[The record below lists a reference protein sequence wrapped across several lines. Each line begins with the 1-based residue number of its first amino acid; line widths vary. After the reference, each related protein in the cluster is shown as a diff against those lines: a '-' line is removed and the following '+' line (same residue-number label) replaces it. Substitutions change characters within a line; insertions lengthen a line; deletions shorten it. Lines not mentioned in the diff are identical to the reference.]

1 MSLARKETR
10 FTLNDGWEA
19 WLAKWFTPL
28 CIAGIVINITG
39 FFVTIL
45 DSDGTLYAMVAKT
58 IVKRN
63 DFVNLM
69 VFGKDWL
76 DKPHFPFWLIAV
88 SYKIFG
94 INTFAYKLP
103 AFACWLM
110 GAYYT
115 YRFAFKA
122 YDKNIARLSVLLYL
136 SAAHLVISNNDVRA
150 EPYLTG
156 FIIGSVYYFY
166 NASLKNTF
174 SLNILWGALLA
185 AFAVM
190 TKGPFVLITIGAGF
204 IIHWI
209 IKNDIK
215 ELFSLKWI
223 VAFVLIALFSFPE
236 VYTLYKQFD
245 LHPEKEVFGTTGVSG
260 VRFFFWD
267 SQFGRFFNNGPITG
281 KGDPS
286 FFLHTML
293 WAFLPWS
300 LIFYVALFWKIVK
313 SGRLYPQQEYIT
325 VGGGVTMLLIF
336 SLSKFQLPHYLNI
349 LFPFFC
355 IITAQYLCRL
365 QKPAWIRGIKIIQ
378 YIIIVA
384 LMLLPLL
391 LIFFFRPNQTI
402 LAIPYMLVVIGISFW
417 VFKKSSLYEMTGKS
431 YLASLGAYGFLNIF
445 FYPSLINYQSGSN
458 AAMYSN
464 ETPGN
469 GVTQA
474 AVYGTFSHSFT
485 FYTKKDVVYGNLGQL
500 KAYAKQPLL
509 MYTTQEG
516 LNEIRNSGF
525 EIMDIRSFPYYHSS
539 KLTGKFI
546 NYKTRN
552 TVIATHYLVTVIAK

>member
-1 MSLARKETR
+1 MPIKEMR
-10 FTLNDGWEA
+10 FTLNTGWET

-28 CIAGIVINITG
+28 CITGIIINATG

-76 DKPHFPFWLIAV
+76 DKPHFPFWIIAI

-103 AFACWLM
+103 AFLCWLM

-115 YRFAFKA
+115 YKFAFKA
-122 YDKNIARLSVLLYL
+122 YDKPIAKLSVLLYL

-166 NASLKNTF
+166 IASLKNKY
-174 SLNILWGALLA
+174 SIEILWGSVLA

-204 IIHWI
+204 VIHWV
-209 IKNDIK
+209 IKKDFRTLFNFKWILAFILIV
-215 ELFSLKWI
+215 LFSL
-223 VAFVLIALFSFPE
+223 PE
-236 VYTLYKQFD
+236 VYTLYRQFD

-267 SQFGRFFNNGPITG
+267 SQFGRFFNNGPIKG
-281 KGDPS
+281 SGDP
-286 FFLHTML
+286 FFYLHTML
-293 WAFLPWS
+293 WALLPWS
-300 LIFYVALFWKIVK
+300 LIFYIALAWKMFK
-313 SGRLYPQQEYIT
+313 SGKLFPQQEYIA
-325 VGGGVTMLLIF
+325 VGGGVMMLLIF

-355 IITAQYLCRL
+355 IITAQYLCQL
-365 QKPAWIRGIKIIQ
+365 QKPGWIRAIRVFQ
-378 YIIIVA
+378 YIIIIA
-384 LMLLPLL
+384 LLVLPGL
-391 LIFFFRPNQTI
+391 LIYFFHPNYI
-402 LAIPYMLVVIGISFW
+402 WLSAVYMLVVTVIIFLL
-417 VFKKSSLYEMTGKS
+417 FKKNNLYDIIGKS

-445 FYPSLINYQSGSN
+445 FYPTLINYQGGSN
-458 AAMYSN
+458 AALFSN
-464 ETPGN
+464 ASTGKS
-469 GVTQA
+469 VTRA

-485 FYTKKDVVYGNLGQL
+485 FYTKKEVVYGNIAQL

-509 MYTTQEG
+509 IFTTKEG
-516 LNEIRNSGF
+516 LDEIRNNGF
-525 EIMDIRSFPYYHSS
+525 EIMDTHEFPFYHAS
-539 KLTGKFI
+539 KLTGKFL
-546 NYKTRN
+546 NYKTRPSVVE
-552 TVIATHYLVTVIAK
+552 TRYLVTVTAK